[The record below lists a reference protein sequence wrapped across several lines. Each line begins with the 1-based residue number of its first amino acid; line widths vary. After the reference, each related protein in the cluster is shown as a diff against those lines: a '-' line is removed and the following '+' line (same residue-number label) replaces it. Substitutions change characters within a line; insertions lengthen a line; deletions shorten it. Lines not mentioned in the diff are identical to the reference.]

1 MLIFVRATFTKATYA
16 DLSET
21 PPPDTGIYTRKTSK
35 RVYSIRFICKFVS
48 ANYCKPML
56 LSKEIAVELNLTGCR
71 LKQFIASKLRQ
82 MDVPLTPEQFMLID
96 LLWNQGEMT
105 QQQLA
110 DQMQKDKNS
119 VTKLV
124 DAIERKG
131 FVVRQQNP
139 HDRRANTLVL
149 TEKANQLKP
158 GAKQKGISILDEI
171 LDGISEDELRGFLAT
186 LNKLNRNMT
195 VEGQE

>member
-1 MLIFVRATFTKATYA
+1 
-16 DLSET
+16 
-21 PPPDTGIYTRKTSK
+21 
-35 RVYSIRFICKFVS
+35 
-48 ANYCKPML
+48 ML
-56 LSKEIAVELNLTGCR
+56 LSKEVAVELNLTSCK
-71 LKQFIASKLRQ
+71 LKQFLAAKLRQ

-96 LLWNQGEMT
+96 LLWNHGEMS

-131 FVVRQQNP
+131 FVVRQQNLN
-139 HDRRANTLVL
+139 DRRSNTLVL

-158 GAKQKGISILDEI
+158 GAKQKGISILDQI
-171 LDGISEDELRGFLAT
+171 LEGIDEEELRAFLTTLRKLNNNMTISENQD
-186 LNKLNRNMT
+186 
-195 VEGQE
+195 